1 MTTQQKIL
9 ISALLTLLAGST
21 LTLADSATPLVAN
34 AATTVP
40 ISNEI
45 SPAQLSEHYGQIPLS
60 FEANRGQAHQ
70 DVNYLSRGAGYT
82 VFLTPREAVLAL
94 TKSPPPAHPETAPKD
109 GKAAESETAVVRLQ
123 WLGAA
128 GDPDATGL
136 NPLPG
141 KSNYLYGNDPKNWHT
156 DIPQYE
162 KVRYANLYPGI
173 DLVYY
178 GNQRQLEYDFIVQP
192 GADPKIIQIGL
203 QGADKLAL
211 NDRGD
216 LILHT
221 RGGELV
227 QHKPVIYQ
235 EVNGARKAIDGGYV
249 LNEDHR
255 VAFQVASYD
264 KTKPLII
271 DPVLGYSTYLGGNGF
286 DNAADIAV
294 DNFSNVYI
302 IGTTDSY
309 DLPTRRASYDAT
321 CGTDGKCNQ
330 QADTLSNWIG
340 ARKSDVYVIKLHAS
354 GTRILYA
361 TYIGGSNN
369 DQGVS
374 IALDG
379 SNNAYIT
386 GQTSVYTDAPGGEFP
401 ATPGAYDT
409 TYNRDVNNYAADL
422 FVAKLNSNGSA
433 LVYSTYLGSSAFDA
447 AAGIA
452 VDALG
457 NAYVS
462 GTTYDLPGGSN
473 DFPTTATAYDTSYNG
488 AGDTFITKLNPAGT
502 ELVYSTYVGGIIE
515 DDVRGIAIDAGNNTY
530 VTGTT
535 GSLDYPTTTGAYS
548 ITASAGSSAFITKL
562 NSEGSALMYSTY
574 LGGSGDEIAYDIT
587 VDKTGHAYV
596 TGSTTSTNF
605 PRLRAAQITNK
616 GGFADIFLTKL
627 SPAGDAL
634 VYSTYW
640 GGSGYEHGSSI
651 ALNFTGQPLV
661 TGTTYSTDFPTTANA
676 LDTTCGTDGTCG
688 DAFIIRMLA
697 GGYQMA
703 YSSYWGGSRHDQ
715 GHSIVVDRV
724 GSAYIA
730 GTTDSTDLT
739 TTEGAYDRSCGPGGE
754 CNVFSSS
761 DGSGYTL
768 TAGDAFI
775 TKVGEPGKIQFTDWN
790 FRASEGA
797 GFITAKVFRSGGNAG
812 KVTVDYASSDG
823 TATAGVDYTPVSG
836 TLIWNEGETG
846 GKNILIPII
855 NDTAEESTETVKL
868 VLSNPTGGAVLG
880 ALSRASGNILN
891 DDL

>member
-45 SPAQLSEHYGQIPLS
+45 SPAQLSDHYGQIPLS
-60 FEANRGQAHQ
+60 FEANRGQVHQ

-94 TKSPPPAHPETAPKD
+94 TKIPSPAHSITALKD
-109 GKAAESETAVVRLQ
+109 DKATESETAVVRLQ

-128 GDPDATGL
+128 GDPDAMGL

-141 KSNYLYGNDPKNWHT
+141 KSNYLHGKDPKNWHT

-162 KVRYANLYPGI
+162 KVRYENLYPGI

-178 GNQRQLEYDFIVQP
+178 GNQQQLEYDFIVQP
-192 GADPKIIQIGL
+192 GADPKTIQIGL
-203 QGADKLAL
+203 QGANKLAL

-221 RGGELV
+221 RGGQLV

-249 LNEDHR
+249 LNEDQR

-264 KTKPLII
+264 KTKPPII

-286 DNAADIAV
+286 DSATDIAV

-330 QADTLSNWIG
+330 QAGTLSNWIG
-340 ARKSDVYVIKLHAS
+340 ARRTDVYVIKLHAS

-386 GQTSVYTDAPGGEFP
+386 GQTSIYTDAPGGEFP

-433 LVYSTYLGSSAFDA
+433 LVYSTYLGSSGYDIV
-447 AAGIA
+447 AGIA

-457 NAYVS
+457 HAYVS
-462 GTTYDLPGGSN
+462 GMTFILPGGGN
-473 DFPTTATAYDTSYNG
+473 DFPSTSGAYDTNHDG
-488 AGDTFITKLNPAGT
+488 LTDAFVTKLNAAGT
-502 ELVYSTYVGGIIE
+502 
-515 DDVRGIAIDAGNNTY
+515 
-530 VTGTT
+530 
-535 GSLDYPTTTGAYS
+535 
-548 ITASAGSSAFITKL
+548 
-562 NSEGSALMYSTY
+562 
-574 LGGSGDEIAYDIT
+574 
-587 VDKTGHAYV
+587 
-596 TGSTTSTNF
+596 
-605 PRLRAAQITNK
+605 
-616 GGFADIFLTKL
+616 
-627 SPAGDAL
+627 AL
-634 VYSTYW
+634 VYSTYI
-640 GGSGYEHGSSI
+640 GGTSDEEAPGMAIDVMNNAYI
-651 ALNFTGQPLV
+651 
-661 TGTTYSTDFPTTANA
+661 TGTTWSIDYPTTADA
-676 LDTTCGTDGTCG
+676 LDNTCGTDGTCSVSAYG

-724 GSAYIA
+724 GSAYFA
-730 GTTDSTDLT
+730 GMTNSTDFI

-754 CNVFSSS
+754 CNVFSNS
-761 DGSGYTL
+761 DGSYAS

-775 TKVGEPGKIQFTDWN
+775 TKIGEPGKIQFTDWN

-797 GFITAKVFRSGGNAG
+797 GFVTAKVFRSSGNAG

-855 NDTAEESTETVKL
+855 NDTAVESTETVM

-880 ALSRASGNILN
+880 ALSCASGNILN